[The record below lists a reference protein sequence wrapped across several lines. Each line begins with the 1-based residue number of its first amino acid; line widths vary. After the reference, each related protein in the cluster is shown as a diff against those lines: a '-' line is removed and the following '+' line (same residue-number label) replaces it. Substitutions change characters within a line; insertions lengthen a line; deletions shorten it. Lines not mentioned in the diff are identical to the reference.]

1 MINVIT
7 QKTRC
12 MVTSDSMQSQTVN
25 CLLITCFY
33 GYRFQSF
40 VLLIIHMPVLCPF
53 FFFFLSSIFVP
64 LEKKNAVI
72 ESRSKLIC
80 CSRL

>member
-12 MVTSDSMQSQTVN
+12 MVTSDSMQSQAVN

-40 VLLIIHMPVLCPF
+40 ALLIIHMPVLCPF
-53 FFFFLSSIFVP
+53 FFIIHFCLS
-64 LEKKNAVI
+64 KKNAVI
-72 ESRSKLIC
+72 ESHSKLIC

>member
-40 VLLIIHMPVLCPF
+40 ALLIIYMPVLCPF
-53 FFFFLSSIFVP
+53 FFLSSILVP
-64 LEKKNAVI
+64 LKKIAVI
-72 ESRSKLIC
+72 ESHSKLIC

>member
-12 MVTSDSMQSQTVN
+12 KVTSGSMQSQTVN

-33 GYRFQSF
+33 GYCFQSF
-40 VLLIIHMPVLCPF
+40 ALLIIHMPVLCPF
-53 FFFFLSSIFVP
+53 FFFIIHFCPS
-64 LEKKNAVI
+64 KKNAVI
-72 ESRSKLIC
+72 ESHSKLIC